1 MPFADHIN
9 IDHATVRVR
18 IAQLQRQIRGDLS
31 IMNQRYDGILTSLA
45 ELDSQSNVEM
55 QSAVRQNRKK
65 AEATAEVLM
74 GLLSFIEHATAQVQ
88 GFDNAWSSLIT
99 SDILDNFNLPQ
110 RGS

>member
-9 IDHATVRVR
+9 IEHNTVRIR
-18 IAQLQRQIRGDLS
+18 TAQLQRQVRGDLRV
-31 IMNQRYDGILTSLA
+31 MNQRYDGILASLA

-55 QSAVRQNRKK
+55 QSAVRQNREK

-74 GLLSFIEHATAQVQ
+74 GLLSFIEHATSQVQ
-88 GFDNAWSSLIT
+88 ELDNAWSSLIT
-99 SDILDNFNLPQ
+99 SDILDNFNLSR